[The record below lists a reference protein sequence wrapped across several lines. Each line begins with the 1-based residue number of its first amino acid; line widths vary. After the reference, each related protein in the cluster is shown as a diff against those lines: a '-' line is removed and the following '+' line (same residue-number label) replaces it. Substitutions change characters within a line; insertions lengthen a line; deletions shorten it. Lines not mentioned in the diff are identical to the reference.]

1 VFEADA
7 VACDTPIAVVEAAV
21 LLGAT
26 KSDDVTLKHGTR
38 VVKRAASTNVM
49 SEHAKNDSFLLLS
62 FAQYSNWIVAF
73 EPAATV
79 LATLGIP

>member
-1 VFEADA
+1 MFEADA
-7 VACDTPIAVVEAAV
+7 VACDTPIAVVESAV
-21 LLGAT
+21 LQGAT

-38 VVKRAASTNVM
+38 VVKRAASMNVM

-62 FAQYSNWIVAF
+62 FAQYFNWIVAF

-79 LATLGIP
+79 LAALGIP